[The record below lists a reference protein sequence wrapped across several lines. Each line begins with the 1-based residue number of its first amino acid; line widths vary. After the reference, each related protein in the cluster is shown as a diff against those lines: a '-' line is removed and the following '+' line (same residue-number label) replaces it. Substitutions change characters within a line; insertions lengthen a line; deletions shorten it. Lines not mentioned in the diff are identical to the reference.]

1 MFSATFKKKIEKLAR
16 DVLSDPIRI
25 VQGDGVGEANQDITQ
40 IVHVFK
46 HGTSM
51 KWDWLL
57 ENLVQFTSSG
67 SVLIFVTKKAN
78 AQELFQNLESKSNF
92 KPLLLHGDMNQFD
105 RNKVITAFKHQES
118 NVLIATDVAARGLDI
133 GHIRTV
139 INYDM
144 ALDIDTHTHRIG
156 RTGRAGEKGIAYT
169 LVTEKDKE
177 MVGHLVRNLE
187 SANQTVT
194 DELIN
199 LALQSQWFRKSRFK
213 EGGSGK
219 VNKFGFG
226 FNVNKRSKPGLGFP
240 TSQETSST
248 SQFVTSSSP
257 SSKIVSQSKGS
268 SNQTSENNRLAM
280 MRAAYRAQF
289 RSQFQAATNSSNNE
303 QQNEPKNKKSRWE

>member
-25 VQGDGVGEANQDITQ
+25 VQGEGVGEANQDITQ
-40 IVHVFK
+40 VVHVFK

-51 KWDWLL
+51 KWDWLI

-78 AQELFQNLESKSNF
+78 AQELFQNLESKTNF
-92 KPLLLHGDMNQFD
+92 KPLLMHGDMNQFD

-156 RTGRAGEKGIAYT
+156 RTGRAGEKGVAYT

-187 SANQTVT
+187 SANQTVS

-213 EGGSGK
+213 EGGK
-219 VNKFGFG
+219 AKFGFG
-226 FNVNKRSKPGLGFP
+226 FNGNKRARPGLGFP
-240 TSQETSST
+240 KSEESSNN
-248 SQFVTSSSP
+248 SQFVSSTSSSP
-257 SSKIVSQSKGS
+257 SSSKIISQSKGS
-268 SNQTSENNRLAM
+268 SKQTSESNRLEI

-303 QQNEPKNKKSRWE
+303 QNEPKNKKSRWE